1 MGDGACPMFHK
12 MQETDSELLDAYRR
26 GSVDALERLVEK
38 HRRMLYGYIVNMSGS
53 QVNADDVFQEVW
65 IRVIKK
71 MDSYQHGN
79 FGGWLVRI
87 ARNIVIDGARKR
99 KPDVS
104 IDREDGDGRSLA
116 ITLTADDFEPS
127 HNVEAGELGARIAC
141 AVKELPLEQREV
153 FLMRVQA
160 DLPFKEIARI
170 QKTSINTALAR
181 MQYAL
186 GKLRPLL
193 KDDYDALTRK

>member
-1 MGDGACPMFHK
+1 
-12 MQETDSELLDAYRR
+12 MQETDSELLKEYRS

-38 HRRMLYGYIVNMSGS
+38 HRRMLYGYIVNMTGS
-53 QVNADDVFQEVW
+53 QTDADDIFQEVW
-65 IRVIKK
+65 IRVIRKIA
-71 MDSYQHGN
+71 SYHHRN

-87 ARNIVIDGARKR
+87 AHNIVIDGARKR

-104 IDREDGDGRSLA
+104 IDREDGEGRSVA
-116 ITLTADDFEPS
+116 MTLVADDFEPS
-127 HNVEAGELGARIAC
+127 HLVEAGELGTRIAC
-141 AVKELPLEQREV
+141 AVRELPEEQREV

-170 QKTSINTALAR
+170 QKASINTVLAR

-193 KDDYDALTRK
+193 RDDYDALARR